1 MTTFRFNQLKDKI
14 IDQSCKIVVVGAG
27 YVGYELCAGLS
38 SVGYKVSALE
48 TNSDRIAQ
56 LREKFDK
63 EEYELVK
70 FHVSSDPTMIK
81 FADVVIICVPT
92 PLSKSRLRPDMS
104 FIDKSISTIKDFDIK
119 GKLFILESTTS
130 PFTTI
135 DRILP
140 KLRKGTGMDIGEDF
154 WLGFSP
160 ERIDPA
166 NTKYNITNTT
176 KIVSGVSKRCID
188 LISQL
193 YIKLTKIK
201 KVSNTQTAEMVK
213 LYENTFRNV
222 NIALVCELAQ
232 YCRENGIDVSEVIES
247 ADTKE
252 FGFMKFYPSLI
263 GGHCLPI
270 DPYYLTY
277 HANKNN
283 RRLHLTETA
292 LAIHESMPKH
302 VLKIIEDAVGG
313 SLSGKHILIIG
324 VAYKPNVSDCRESG
338 AMDLYKLLRKKS
350 AVVSYHDSHVPSMIF
365 YEASGRE
372 KTLQSVDFNIENV
385 SNADCVVLLQ
395 KHDNF
400 DSLEDLFI
408 DAKAI
413 VDLTDSYPKTDFY
426 FPKKS
431 NFIWDIPSPHR
442 RIFTL

>member
-1 MTTFRFNQLKDKI
+1 M
-14 IDQSCKIVVVGAG
+14 
-27 YVGYELCAGLS
+27 
-38 SVGYKVSALE
+38 
-48 TNSDRIAQ
+48 
-56 LREKFDK
+56 
-63 EEYELVK
+63 
-70 FHVSSDPTMIK
+70 
-81 FADVVIICVPT
+81 
-92 PLSKSRLRPDMS
+92 
-104 FIDKSISTIKDFDIK
+104 
-119 GKLFILESTTS
+119 
-130 PFTTI
+130 
-135 DRILP
+135 
-140 KLRKGTGMDIGEDF
+140 
-154 WLGFSP
+154 
-160 ERIDPA
+160 
-166 NTKYNITNTT
+166 
-176 KIVSGVSKRCID
+176 
-188 LISQL
+188 
-193 YIKLTKIK
+193 
-201 KVSNTQTAEMVK
+201 SNTQTAEMVK